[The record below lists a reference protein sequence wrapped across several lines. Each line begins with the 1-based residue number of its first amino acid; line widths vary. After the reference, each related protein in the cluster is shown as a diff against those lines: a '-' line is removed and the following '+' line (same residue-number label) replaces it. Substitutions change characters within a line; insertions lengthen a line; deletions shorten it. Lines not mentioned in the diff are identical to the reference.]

1 VIQTYSPEH
10 PVIQEIIT
18 HNYQKLFRRESQERL
33 RFVYPPF
40 FRMINIQLKHK
51 KPRVVEDAAR
61 YMALQ
66 LRSVLGNRVVGPAE
80 PGIARV
86 KGYYRQ
92 NITIKIEK
100 KANAVRTA
108 KAQILHQKAV
118 LKASDGYKSVGVK
131 IDVDPY

>member
-1 VIQTYSPEH
+1 
-10 PVIQEIIT
+10 
-18 HNYQKLFRRESQERL
+18 
-33 RFVYPPF
+33 
-40 FRMINIQLKHK
+40 
-51 KPRVVEDAAR
+51 
-61 YMALQ
+61 MAMQ

-100 KANAVRTA
+100 KANSIQIA
-108 KAQILHQKAV
+108 KAQILHQRSV
-118 LKASDGYKSVGVK
+118 LKTSDGYKSVSVK

>member
-1 VIQTYSPEH
+1 
-10 PVIQEIIT
+10 
-18 HNYQKLFRRESQERL
+18 
-33 RFVYPPF
+33 
-40 FRMINIQLKHK
+40 MINIQLKHK

-66 LRSVLGNRVVGPAE
+66 LKSVLGNRVIGPAE

-92 NITIKIEK
+92 NITVKMEK
-100 KANAVRTA
+100 KAKSIQYA
-108 KAQILHQKAV
+108 KTQILYQKSV
-118 LKASDGYKSVGVK
+118 LKTSDGYKGVGVK